1 MCAYQSIARPVA
13 AYLSAAENSRTTARA
28 FWGRSREAMQK
39 ALLRERALGY
49 YVPSGR
55 YWQELE
61 RFDIEALK
69 SLDQMWLAAVNH
81 RAAAA

>member
-1 MCAYQSIARPVA
+1 MCIRDSICPLQKIQGPQPLPFGVDQ
-13 AYLSAAENSRTTARA
+13 
-28 FWGRSREAMQK
+28 EAMQK